1 MEESDRWMGLAVY
14 RLKLYLWAKKWIFSQ
29 SEPFGGNFELRN
41 RGEGYMYGAV
51 QLSRSPCTTFH
62 YFDAFMK
69 ACDNSAFHHTL
80 KLLKILTVWAIPI
93 RSMKV

>member
-1 MEESDRWMGLAVY
+1 MEESN
-14 RLKLYLWAKKWIFSQ
+14 RLMCLPVLRPILYLWVKKRVFSQ